1 MKLGHLR
8 SFRWHAREAGCR
20 KTIWS
25 PASCIGL
32 PRGWYFGAFAMSCRA
47 ARAVTR
53 STCWRHAWDWYAV
66 YAVLSFTCGSL
77 RETVHGSESGD
88 CRITSTGGG
97 GDKAGSQSVEGY
109 LCRSLTSYPRSG
121 FHKP

>member
-1 MKLGHLR
+1 MQEDNL
-8 SFRWHAREAGCR
+8 E
-20 KTIWS
+20 
-25 PASCIGL
+25 SCILHWASTRLVFWCFCYELSCCKSRDSLDVLETCMGL
-32 PRGWYFGAFAMSCRA
+32 IC
-47 ARAVTR
+47 
-53 STCWRHAWDWYAV
+53 AV

-77 RETVHGSESGD
+77 RESVHGSEGGD

-109 LCRSLTSYPRSG
+109 PCRSLTSYPRSG